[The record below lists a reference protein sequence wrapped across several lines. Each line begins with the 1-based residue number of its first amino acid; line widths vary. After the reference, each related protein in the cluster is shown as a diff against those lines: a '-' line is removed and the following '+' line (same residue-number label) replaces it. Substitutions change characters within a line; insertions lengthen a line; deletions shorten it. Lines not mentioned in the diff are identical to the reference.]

1 MPAFFYDLY
10 FFPQELQNV
19 KDYYALKSIKDEKK
33 II

>member
-19 KDYYALKSIKDEKK
+19 KIYALKLIKDEEK